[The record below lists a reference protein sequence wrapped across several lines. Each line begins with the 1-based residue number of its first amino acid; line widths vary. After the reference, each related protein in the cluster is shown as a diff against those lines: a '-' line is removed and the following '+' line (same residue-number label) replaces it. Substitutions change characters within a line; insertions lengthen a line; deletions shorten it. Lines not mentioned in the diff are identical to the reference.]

1 MKRAILMAAAFACA
15 TAVSTAAQTPSPSAS
30 KTDDKTVTVT
40 GCLQDASATPAGSPA
55 AAGFILANATIG
67 SGATPSSS
75 STVGTTG
82 TAGTAASARGT
93 SYVLQGHDADLK
105 SHVGHKIEVTGTVE
119 PKSRTGA
126 SPDPAAAAPGAPAS
140 SMASERLTVSSVKMI
155 AAECTA
161 K

>member
-40 GCLQDASATPAGSPA
+40 GCLQDGSATPAGSPA
-55 AAGFILANATIG
+55 TAGFILANATIG
-67 SGATPSSS
+67 SGSMPSSS

-105 SHVGHKIEVTGTVE
+105 SHVGHKIEVTGTIE
-119 PKSRTGA
+119 PKSKASA

-140 SMASERLTVSSVKMI
+140 AMNDRLTVSSVKMI

>member
-1 MKRAILMAAAFACA
+1 MAAAFACA
-15 TAVSTAAQTPSPSAS
+15 TVVSAAAQTPSPSAS

-40 GCLQDASATPAGSPA
+40 GCLQDAAATPAGAPA
-55 AAGFILANATIG
+55 AAGFILANATMG
-67 SGATPSSS
+67 SGSTPSSS

-82 TAGTAASARGT
+82 STGTARGT

-119 PKSRTGA
+119 PKGKTGA
-126 SPDPAAAAPGAPAS
+126 SADPAAAAPGSPAS
-140 SMASERLTVSSVKMI
+140 AMNDRLTVSSVKMI